1 MEYYPHK
8 RAIVDDATS
17 SSLDECDYT
26 VTSSNAGATLHAQL
40 NEMPM
45 KTCCVKASS
54 KIFSI
59 QMRNSQVCV
68 TKGHICFWKLRNKLI
83 AIYVSTL
90 VSSCIQ
96 DVYAMSSLPRGY
108 AVVITMTKGRPGAD
122 VDEKNVANLFQQ
134 LNFHV
139 KKLKD
144 KTRNVNVLLYS
155 CLTST

>member
-26 VTSSNAGATLHAQL
+26 VTSSTAGATLHAQL

-68 TKGHICFWKLRNKLI
+68 TKEHICFWKLRNKLI
-83 AIYVSTL
+83 AICVSTL
-90 VSSCIQ
+90 VTSCIQ
-96 DVYAMSSLPRGY
+96 DVYAMTSSPRGY
-108 AVVITMTKGRPGAD
+108 AVVITMTKDRAGAD
-122 VDEKNVANLFQQ
+122 VDEKNITDLFQQ
-134 LNFHV
+134 LSFEV

-144 KTRNVNVLLYS
+144 RKKTCNLLIH
-155 CLTST
+155 L